1 MIIFVIDRTK
11 YSLLLSFRILA
22 IVFLRRDFMHRN
34 IEVQTVVV

>member
-1 MIIFVIDRTK
+1 
-11 YSLLLSFRILA
+11 LSFRILA